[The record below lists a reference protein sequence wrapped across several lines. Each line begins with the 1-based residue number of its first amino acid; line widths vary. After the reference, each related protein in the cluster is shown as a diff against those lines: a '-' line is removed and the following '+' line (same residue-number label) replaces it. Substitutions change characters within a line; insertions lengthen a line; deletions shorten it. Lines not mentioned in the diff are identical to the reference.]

1 MNLSAQP
8 TYSTQEKHDFYA
20 SAARRFKAEL
30 RLYGAHV
37 AIHIENKNDE
47 IFWRKVVHHADSN
60 LRVRFLSGTRSIGGN
75 VTNGCTQ
82 CLQYLPFLDSRLWI
96 AIDSDYRYLN
106 EEYCVSSMRYVL
118 QTYTYSFE
126 NHFCY
131 WQNAQRA
138 AATPSVRPP
147 RVEPGAEVSFS
158 FKAFFESY
166 SRIVYPLMVWQLYLQ
181 GVNPEAFPKN
191 LFHRMLSLPV
201 GPKALENDGASVLLL
216 LKERVHKML
225 AHFRR
230 TYPDADTTWYEARM
244 NSLGVTHANCYL
256 YVRGH
261 QLYDMLVLIGRR
273 MTHDFEKHLL
283 SGLCY
288 DYPEIQ
294 SVISDIHKSQAPAF
308 SSQGSQ

>member
-1 MNLSAQP
+1 MNLSAHT
-8 TYSTQEKHDFYA
+8 TYTNQEKHDFYA

-37 AIHIENKNDE
+37 AIHLENKNDE
-47 IFWRKVVHHADSN
+47 VFWRKVLHHADPT
-60 LRVRFLSGTRSIGGN
+60 LRVRYLSGTRSIGGN

-82 CLQYLPFLDSRLWI
+82 CLQYLPFLDSHLWI

-106 EEYCVSSMRYVL
+106 EECCVRNARYVL

-138 AATPSVRPP
+138 AAEPSNHPSSAYMQP
-147 RVEPGAEVSFS
+147 VSFS
-158 FKAFFESY
+158 FRAFFESY

-191 LFHRMLSLPV
+191 LFHRILSLPV
-201 GPKALENDGASVLLL
+201 GPKALENDGNSVLLL
-216 LKERVHKML
+216 LKERAHKML

-230 TYPDADTTWYEARM
+230 TYPEADTTWYEARM
-244 NSLGVTHANCYL
+244 NALGVTHTNCYL

-261 QLYDMLVLIGRR
+261 QLYDMLILIGRR
-273 MTHDFEKHLL
+273 LTHDFEKHLL
-283 SGLCY
+283 SSLCF

-294 SVISDIHKSQAPAF
+294 AIISDIHKNRAPAF

>member
-1 MNLSAQP
+1 MNLSAHP
-8 TYSTQEKHDFYA
+8 TYSYQEKHDFYA

-37 AIHIENKNDE
+37 AIHLENKNDE
-47 IFWRKVVHHADSN
+47 VFWRKVLHHAAPE

-82 CLQYLPFLDSRLWI
+82 CLQYLPFLDERLWI

-106 EEYCVSSMRYVL
+106 EECVVRNAHYVL

-131 WQNAQRA
+131 YENAQRA
-138 AATPSVRPP
+138 ADTPSERAP
-147 RVEPGAEVSFS
+147 RQEQSFS
-158 FKAFFESY
+158 FRNFFESY

-191 LFHRMLSLPV
+191 LFHRLLSLPV

-244 NSLGVTHANCYL
+244 NALGVTRSNCYL

-261 QLYDMLVLIGRR
+261 QLYDMLILIGRR
-273 MTHDFEKHLL
+273 LTHDFEKHLL
-283 SGLCY
+283 AGLCY

-294 SVISDIHKSQAPAF
+294 AIISDIHKSQAPAF
-308 SSQGSQ
+308 SSQGLR

>member
-1 MNLSAQP
+1 MNLATHVPYTS
-8 TYSTQEKHDFYA
+8 QEKHDFYA

-30 RLYGAHV
+30 RLYGVHV
-37 AIHIENKNDE
+37 AIHLENKNDE
-47 IFWRKVVHHADSN
+47 VFWRQVLHHASPD

-106 EEYCVSSMRYVL
+106 EEVCVTRSRFVL

-138 AATPSVRPP
+138 VTEPSLHPSETPPP
-147 RVEPGAEVSFS
+147 PFS
-158 FKAFFESY
+158 FQTFFESY

-181 GVNPEAFPKN
+181 GVNPEAFPKS
-191 LFHRMLSLPV
+191 LFHRILSLPV
-201 GPKALENDGASVLLL
+201 GPKALDNDGASVLLL
-216 LKERVHKML
+216 LKERAHKML

-230 TYPDADTTWYEARM
+230 SYPEADTTWYEARM
-244 NSLGVTHANCYL
+244 NALGVTHSNCYL

-273 MTHDFEKHLL
+273 LTHDFEKRLL
-283 SGLCY
+283 SSLCY
-288 DYPEIQ
+288 DYPEMKA
-294 SVISDIHKSQAPAF
+294 VLLDIKINQAPAF
-308 SSQGSQ
+308 SSQGFQ